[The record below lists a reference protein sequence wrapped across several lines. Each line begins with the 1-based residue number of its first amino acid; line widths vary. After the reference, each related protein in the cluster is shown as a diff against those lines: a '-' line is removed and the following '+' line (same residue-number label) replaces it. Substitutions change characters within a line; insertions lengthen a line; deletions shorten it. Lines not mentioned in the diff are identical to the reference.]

1 MKFSDFKSS
10 LDAKKKTDSFSV
22 QHSEKTKTLELI
34 LDITKSLNRTLI
46 LDDVLTLVLNNTIL
60 LTNSDRGF
68 IVLKNNQGKLDF
80 AIGLN
85 SKGISL
91 TEKDFQ
97 ISTTVVGEVFHTGLA
112 RFIEEAQSDTN
123 NDISKSILLLDLQT
137 ILCAPLIIG
146 DKKIGV
152 IYLDSKSLN
161 KIKIKEITN
170 AFEILAGQ
178 AAIAIQNAQSFK
190 EQIDAN
196 KELLR
201 VNKELNEARI
211 MAEKSSKFKSS
222 LMKNMNHEFRTPMNG
237 ILGLGGILRES
248 LNGHEDA
255 ELLDKMLEA
264 SKRLLRTLSEILD
277 LADLESTTVKL
288 GNDFI
293 QVSKVVGD
301 IASSFVHSAGE
312 KKLEFMVDIKN
323 DFFIKFDERYFHQ
336 LLESLVENAIKFTS
350 KGYIQITCDVNGENG
365 IIKIAD
371 SGIGISPEYQETI
384 FEAFRQASEG
394 FDRSYEGCGLGLTLV
409 KKIVDLAGGNI
420 SVESKLDVGTMFTL
434 SFPNLEIPV
443 NYKAHTNP
451 RNSYPKPRKFRTPN
465 ILLVEDNELNLDTF
479 RIFLKN
485 SASLEI
491 AETPKLALQLAGTI
505 TFDLVLIDIKLNNNK
520 NGIELMKEIKKMN
533 GYNEI
538 PFIATTG
545 YALRGDKETFL
556 DEGFSDYLSKP
567 FTKIQLTDIIKK
579 NYRPE

>member
-10 LDAKKKTDSFSV
+10 LDANNKTDSFSV
-22 QHSEKTKTLELI
+22 KHSEKTKTLELI

-46 LDDVLTLVLNNTIL
+46 LEDVLTLVLNNAIL

-68 IVLKNNQGKLDF
+68 LVLKNNQDKLDF

-85 SKGISL
+85 SKGTSL

-97 ISTTVVGEVFHTGLA
+97 ISTTVVEEVFHTGLA
-112 RFIEEAQSDTN
+112 RFVEEAQSDTN

-196 KELLR
+196 KELIR
-201 VNKELNEARI
+201 VNNELNEARI
-211 MAEKSSKFKSS
+211 IAEKSNKFKSS
-222 LMKNMNHEFRTPMNG
+222 LMKNMSHEFRTPMNG

-248 LNGHEDA
+248 LNDHEDVA
-255 ELLDKMLEA
+255 LLDKIMDD
-264 SKRLLRTLSEILD
+264 SKRLLKTLSEILD
-277 LADLESTTVKL
+277 LSDLESTTIQL
-288 GNDFI
+288 RNDFI

-301 IASSFVHSAGE
+301 IASSSAHSAKE
-312 KKLEFMVDIKN
+312 KQLEFIVDIKN
-323 DFFIKFDERYFHQ
+323 DFFIKFDERYFQ
-336 LLESLVENAIKFTS
+336 QSLESLVENAIKFTS
-350 KGYIQITCDVNGENG
+350 HGYIQITCDVNDEKG
-365 IIKIAD
+365 IIKVAD

-394 FDRSYEGCGLGLTLV
+394 LDRSYEGCGLGLTLV
-409 KKIVDLAGGNI
+409 KKIVDLTGGNI
-420 SVESKLDVGTMFTL
+420 SVESKIDVGTTFTL
-434 SFPNLEIPV
+434 SFPNLETPV
-443 NYKAHTNP
+443 NYKAHSNP
-451 RNSYPKPRKFRTPN
+451 RNSYSRPRMYRTPN

-491 AETPKLALQLAGTI
+491 AKTPKLALQLAGKI
-505 TFDLVLIDIKLNNNK
+505 IFDLVLIDIKLSNNK

-533 GYNEI
+533 GYNEV

-556 DEGFSDYLSKP
+556 NEGFSDYLSKP
-567 FTKIQLTDIIKK
+567 FTKTQLTDIIKK
-579 NYRPE
+579 NFRPA

>member
-1 MKFSDFKSS
+1 MKLTDFESS
-10 LDAKKKTDSFSV
+10 LDTPTKTDSFSV
-22 QHSEKTKTLELI
+22 RHSEKTKTLDLI

-46 LDDVLTLVLNNTIL
+46 LKDVLTLVLNNAIL

-68 IVLKNNQGKLDF
+68 IVLKNNQDKLDF

-85 SKGISL
+85 SKGTSL

-97 ISTTVVGEVFHTGLA
+97 ISTTVIEEVFHTGLA

-196 KELLR
+196 KELVR
-201 VNKELNEARI
+201 VNNELNEARI
-211 MAEKSSKFKSS
+211 IAEKSSKFKSS
-222 LMKNMNHEFRTPMNG
+222 LMKNMSHEFRTPMNG
-237 ILGLGGILRES
+237 ILGLGGILREA
-248 LNGHEDA
+248 LNDHEDA
-255 ELLDKMLEA
+255 ALLDKMMDA
-264 SKRLLRTLSEILD
+264 SKRLLKTLSEILD
-277 LADLESTTVKL
+277 LSDLESTTIQL
-288 GNDFI
+288 GNDVI
-293 QVSKVVGD
+293 NVSKVVED
-301 IASSFVHSAGE
+301 IASSSVHSAEE
-312 KKLEFMVDIKN
+312 KKLELIVDIKN

-336 LLESLVENAIKFTS
+336 LLESLIENALKFTS
-350 KGYIQITCDVNGENG
+350 HGYVQITCDVNNEKG
-365 IIKIAD
+365 IIKVTD
-371 SGIGISPEYQETI
+371 SGIGISPENQETI

-409 KKIVDLAGGNI
+409 KKIIDLAGGSI
-420 SVESKLDVGTMFTL
+420 SVESKVGAGTTFVL
-434 SFPNLEIPV
+434 SFPNPENPV
-443 NYKAHTNP
+443 NYEAPLHPK
-451 RNSYPKPRKFRTPN
+451 NSYSRPLTYRTPN

-485 SASLEI
+485 IAMLEI

-505 TFDLVLIDIKLNNNK
+505 IFDLVLIDIKLSNNK
-520 NGIELMKEIKKMN
+520 NGIELMKEIKRMT

-556 DEGFSDYLSKP
+556 KVGFSDYLSKP

-579 NYRPE
+579 NFRPA